1 VPTAE
6 ESAATIARAQT
17 ALAEIT
23 ARQHAD
29 AAREAADRDQ
39 QRREQLTRWAEH
51 DQATEH
57 TPADAAR
64 ANAARADEDDLALG
78 R

>member
-1 VPTAE
+1 MPTAK
-6 ESAATIARAQT
+6 ESAATVARAQT

-23 ARQHAD
+23 ARRHAD
-29 AAREAADRDQ
+29 AAREATDRDQ
-39 QRREQLTRWAEH
+39 QRRDELTGWAEH

-64 ANAARADEDDLALG
+64 ADAARADEDHLALG

>member
-1 VPTAE
+1 MLFSTL
-6 ESAATIARAQT
+6 

-23 ARQHAD
+23 ARRHAD

-39 QRREQLTRWAEH
+39 QRRDELTRWAEH
-51 DQATEH
+51 DQTAEH
-57 TPADAAR
+57 TPTHDTH
-64 ANAARADEDDLALG
+64 ADEDDVALG

>member
-6 ESAATIARAQT
+6 ESAATVARAQT

-23 ARQHAD
+23 ARRHAD

-39 QRREQLTRWAEH
+39 QRRDELTRWAEH
-51 DQATEH
+51 DQAAEH
-57 TPADAAR
+57 IPAHDTHT
-64 ANAARADEDDLALG
+64 DEDDLAL
-78 R
+78 RQ